1 MLPEDIAEI
10 IAALNQAGVIYVVV
24 GGLAVNYWGYNRPT
38 KDLDIVLKLED
49 TNVRAAMGALAAL
62 GFRPRIPVPLSDFAS
77 EANRKRWR
85 LEKDMLVFQ
94 VESDRFREIPIDV
107 FVEEPFDVSEQYAAG
122 PRGKLAEG
130 VFMPIVTYEAL
141 RTLKLVA
148 NRDVDQVDLRRL
160 ALVHGEA
167 PDER

>member
-49 TNVRAAMGALAAL
+49 ANVRAAMGALAAL
-62 GFRPRIPVPLSDFAS
+62 GFRPRVPVPLSDFAS

-94 VESDRFREIPIDV
+94 VESDRFRDIPIDV

>member
-49 TNVRAAMGALAAL
+49 ANVRAAMGALAAL

-94 VESDRFREIPIDV
+94 VESDRFRDIPIDV

>member
-49 TNVRAAMGALAAL
+49 ANVRAAMGALAAL
-62 GFRPRIPVPLSDFAS
+62 GFRPRVPVPLSDFES